1 MYQLK
6 FSSSIE
12 AGLKN
17 FTRNL
22 NADFQ
27 NASQQETDGFMED
40 CARSNIV
47 RAKMI
52 LWMSFCMEAVMTFL
66 YIADTY
72 FLRYGKFF
80 PYYIYL
86 YSSMLIF
93 SVIFYSFLVIFRK
106 NYKALFLVEQAL
118 ILLWNVW
125 GAVFSALDV
134 SNGFSSYLFVQI
146 MIINSLIFRISP
158 KVHCSANI
166 VGYLIYALMVLHANL
181 GLTRSFAE
189 LINPFFMT
197 AAACVIVIL
206 NHRTKRGA
214 YLNRKL
220 IEAQNKELEFYA
232 NNDFLTKIPNRK
244 SIMEYLEQIL
254 KSASS
259 SAVCMMTDIDNF
271 KLYNDTYGHIT
282 GDRCLIRLSG
292 AMSEFVQKLGGKI
305 GRYGGEE
312 FLIVFENKSESEIV
326 QTADHLLK
334 LIRGLQ
340 IPFEVNP
347 VRPVAT
353 ISIGISVSAPDETS
367 LPAILTRAD
376 NALYLAKRQ
385 GKNCFVTAPSEPF
398 EK

>member
-1 MYQLK
+1 MCRLK
-6 FSSSIE
+6 LLSNLDT
-12 AGLKN
+12 GLKN
-17 FTRNL
+17 STRNL

-27 NASQQETDGFMED
+27 NVSQQEVDGFMED

-47 RAKMI
+47 RAKVI

-93 SVIFYSFLVIFRK
+93 SVIFYSLLVIFRK
-106 NYKALFLVEQAL
+106 SYKALFLVEQAL

-134 SNGFSSYLFVQI
+134 FNGFSSYLFVQI

-158 KVHCSANI
+158 KVHCFANI
-166 VGYLIYALMVLHANL
+166 AGYLTYALVVLHANL
-181 GLTRSFAE
+181 GLTHTFAE

-206 NHRTKRGA
+206 NHRTKRSA
-214 YLNRKL
+214 FLNQKL

-259 SAVCMMTDIDNF
+259 SAVCMLSLI
-271 KLYNDTYGHIT
+271 HI
-282 GDRCLIRLSG
+282 
-292 AMSEFVQKLGGKI
+292 
-305 GRYGGEE
+305 
-312 FLIVFENKSESEIV
+312 
-326 QTADHLLK
+326 
-334 LIRGLQ
+334 
-340 IPFEVNP
+340 
-347 VRPVAT
+347 
-353 ISIGISVSAPDETS
+353 
-367 LPAILTRAD
+367 
-376 NALYLAKRQ
+376 
-385 GKNCFVTAPSEPF
+385 
-398 EK
+398 